1 MFQKKKKVE
10 DKKNPL
16 IKEYTLWS
24 NICFIFG
31 NMFHYQKALILLVP
45 LPVIIHPVTAYLWTF
60 VSKYVIELITI
71 GGTWQELVPLIVIFF
86 VIMMTALCLNTFYWS
101 NTWYRYIGVRM
112 SLMIRLN
119 RKAMSVRFEHLENP
133 DVMDAFQKA
142 QNAAGGNSD
151 GVEGMMHSGTNF
163 INNLAVVIVGVL
175 IMGTLSPWIILLVLV
190 TGFISFLGNDWA
202 NAHAKK
208 TVWDVLSGWWRKNN
222 YMNYITTDF
231 TAAKDIRMFSLSDWL
246 MRKRKELDE
255 YRYEMQIKNE
265 KIWLVSGII
274 GNIAWALSQLGVYGF
289 IVYSVVQGSISVAN
303 AFLYVST
310 AGTFYQ
316 HITSVLSNFAELRQK
331 SRQVCDFR
339 SFLDFEDSCITERNN
354 EEDISM
360 NERAG
365 EGEWVGSAKPV
376 PENCTYEF
384 VFENVSFK
392 YPKAEKYALKKL
404 NIKLAAGE
412 RLAVVGLNGA
422 GKSTFI
428 KLLLHLYEPTEGRI
442 LLNGTD
448 IREYDK
454 DSYYSLFAPVFQ
466 EVYLFAFPL
475 VENVSMD
482 TPENTNEK
490 KVEECLKK
498 AGLEDKL
505 KELPKGIHT
514 ELLKIIDDDGVDFSG
529 GEKQKLALARA
540 LYKDAPVVIL
550 DEPTAAL
557 DALAE
562 YKLYQNFDSMIG
574 KKTAVYIS
582 HRLSSTRFCKHVAM
596 FVDGEM
602 TEYGTHES
610 LLALNGAYAEMFR
623 VQAQYYVE
631 EEAKNGEA

>member
-1 MFQKKKKVE
+1 MFQKKKE
-10 DKKNPL
+10 EKKNP
-16 IKEYTLWS
+16 ITKEYSLWS

-31 NMFHYQKALILLVP
+31 NMFRYQKALIWLVP
-45 LPVIIHPVTAYLWTF
+45 MPVFIHPVTAYLWTF
-60 VSKYVIELITI
+60 VSKYVIELITAE
-71 GGTWQELVPLIVIFF
+71 GSWQELVPLIFIFF
-86 VIMMTALCLNTFYWS
+86 VIMMVALCLNTFYWS

-133 DVMDAFQKA
+133 DVMDAFRKA
-142 QNAAGGNSD
+142 QNSAGGNSD
-151 GVEGMMHSGTNF
+151 GVEGMMHSGTDF
-163 INNLAVVIVGVL
+163 INNLAVVIVGIL
-175 IMGTLSPWIILLVLV
+175 IMGTLSPWIIVLV
-190 TGFISFLGNDWA
+190 VVTGLLSFLGNDWA
-202 NAHAKK
+202 NAHSKK
-208 TVWDVLSGWWRKNN
+208 TVWDVLSGWWRKNE

-231 TAAKDIRMFSLSDWL
+231 TAAKDVRMFSLSDWL
-246 MRKRKELDE
+246 MKKRVELDE
-255 YRYEMQIKNE
+255 YRYRMQIKNE
-265 KIWLVSGII
+265 RIWLISGLI
-274 GNIAWALSQLGVYGF
+274 GNLAWAVSQLGVYGF
-289 IVYSVVQGSISVAN
+289 IIYSVVQGRVSVAN

-316 HITSVLSNFAELRQK
+316 HITSVLKNFAELRQK

-339 SFLDFEDSCITERNN
+339 SFLDFEDTILEKDKSNSVARKK
-354 EEDISM
+354 
-360 NERAG
+360 
-365 EGEWVGSAKPV
+365 VPV
-376 PENCTYEF
+376 NTKYEF
-384 VFENVSFK
+384 VFENVSFQ
-392 YPKAEKYALKKL
+392 YPKAENYALKNLNLKL
-404 NIKLAAGE
+404 SVGE

-428 KLLLHLYEPTEGRI
+428 KLLLGLYEPTEGRI

-454 DSYYSLFAPVFQ
+454 NSYYSLFAPVFQ

-482 TPENTNEK
+482 TPENTDDSK
-490 KVEECLKK
+490 AEECLIK
-498 AGLEDKL
+498 AGLEEKL

-514 ELLKIIDDDGVDFSG
+514 EMLKIIDDEGVDFSG

-540 LYKDAPVVIL
+540 LYKDAPVVVL

-574 KKTAVYIS
+574 DKTAVYIS

-602 TEYGTHES
+602 REYGTHES
-610 LLALNGAYAEMFR
+610 LMKQKGAYAEMFK

-631 EEAKNGEA
+631 EEGA

>member
-1 MFQKKKKVE
+1 MFQGKKKE
-10 DKKNPL
+10 DEKKNPL
-16 IKEYTLWS
+16 TKEYSLWS

-31 NMFHYQKALILLVP
+31 NMFRYQKALIWLVP
-45 LPVIIHPVTAYLWTF
+45 LPVFIHPITGYLWTF
-60 VSKYVIELITI
+60 VSKYVIELITDERS
-71 GGTWQELVPLIVIFF
+71 WQELVPLILIFF
-86 VIMMTALCLNTFYWS
+86 VIMLVALCLNTFYWS

-163 INNLAVVIVGVL
+163 INNLAVVIVGIL
-175 IMGTLSPWIILLVLV
+175 IMGTLSPWIILLVV
-190 TGFISFLGNDWA
+190 FTGLISFIGHDWA

-231 TAAKDIRMFSLSDWL
+231 TAAKDVRMFSLSDWL
-246 MRKRKELDE
+246 MKKRVELDD
-255 YRYEMQIKNE
+255 YRYQMQIKNE
-265 KIWLVSGII
+265 KIWLISGVI
-274 GNIAWALSQLGVYGF
+274 GNFAWALSQLGVYGF
-289 IVYSVVQGSISVAN
+289 IIYSVVHRNVSVAD
-303 AFLYVST
+303 AFLYVSA
-310 AGTFYQ
+310 AGTLYQ
-316 HITSVLSNFAELRQK
+316 HITSVLRDYADLRQK

-339 SFLDFEDSCITERNN
+339 SFLDFEEEEVITEDECASIDANAEN
-354 EEDISM
+354 SL
-360 NERAG
+360 
-365 EGEWVGSAKPV
+365 KKV
-376 PENCTYEF
+376 PGNVKYEF

-392 YPKAEKYALKKL
+392 YPKAEKYALKNLNLKL
-404 NIKLAAGE
+404 SSGE

-428 KLLLHLYEPTEGRI
+428 KLLLGLYEPTEGRI

-475 VENVSMD
+475 AENVSMD
-482 TPENTNEK
+482 TPENTDEEK
-490 KVEECLKK
+490 ATDCLNK
-498 AGLEDKL
+498 AGLEEKL
-505 KELPKGIHT
+505 NELPKGIHT
-514 ELLKIIDDDGVDFSG
+514 ELLKVIDDEGIDFSG

-540 LYKDAPVVIL
+540 LYKDAPVVVL

-574 KKTAVYIS
+574 DKTAVYIS

-602 TEYGTHES
+602 AEYGTHES
-610 LLALNGAYAEMFR
+610 LLALNGAYAEMFK

-631 EEAKNGEA
+631 EESAVHAAEE

>member
-1 MFQKKKKVE
+1 MFQRKKNE
-10 DKKNPL
+10 EEKKNPL
-16 IKEYTLWS
+16 TKEYSLWS

-31 NMFHYQKALILLVP
+31 NMFRYQKALIWLVP
-45 LPVIIHPVTAYLWTF
+45 MPVFIHPVTGYLWTF
-60 VSKYVIELITI
+60 VSKYVIELITEERS
-71 GGTWQELVPLIVIFF
+71 WQELMPLILIFF
-86 VIMMTALCLNTFYWS
+86 VIMLVGLCLNTFYWS

-163 INNLAVVIVGVL
+163 INNLAVVVVGIL
-175 IMGTLSPWIILLVLV
+175 IMGTLSPWIILLVAV
-190 TGFISFLGNDWA
+190 TGIMSFIGHDWA
-202 NAHAKK
+202 NAYAKK
-208 TVWDVLSGWWRKNN
+208 NVWDVLSGWWRKNN

-231 TAAKDIRMFSLSDWL
+231 TAAKDVRMFSLSDWL
-246 MRKRKELDE
+246 LKKRIELDD
-255 YRYEMQIKNE
+255 YRYRMQIKNE
-265 KIWLVSGII
+265 KIWLISGVI
-274 GNIAWALSQLGVYGF
+274 GNFAWALSQLGVYGF
-289 IVYSVVQGSISVAN
+289 IIYSVVHGMVSVAD
-303 AFLYVST
+303 AFLYVSA
-310 AGTFYQ
+310 AGTLYQ
-316 HITSVLSNFAELRQK
+316 HITSVLRDYADLRQK

-339 SFLDFEDSCITERNN
+339 SFLDFE
-354 EEDISM
+354 EESINVKECANIDTKVECGIKEVPQDI
-360 NERAG
+360 
-365 EGEWVGSAKPV
+365 K
-376 PENCTYEF
+376 YEF

-392 YPKAEKYALKKL
+392 YPKAEKYALKNLNLKL
-404 NIKLAAGE
+404 SSGE

-428 KLLLHLYEPTEGRI
+428 KLLLRLYEPTEGRI

-448 IREYDK
+448 IQEYDK
-454 DSYYSLFAPVFQ
+454 NSYYNLFAPVFQ

-475 VENVSMD
+475 AENVSMD
-482 TPENTNEK
+482 TPENTDEEK
-490 KVEECLKK
+490 VTDCLKK
-498 AGLEDKL
+498 AGLEEKL

-514 ELLKIIDDDGVDFSG
+514 ELLKVIDDEGIDFSG

-540 LYKDAPVVIL
+540 LYKDAQVVVL

-562 YKLYQNFDSMIG
+562 YQLYQNFDSMIG
-574 KKTAVYIS
+574 DKTAVYIS

-596 FVDGEM
+596 FVEGEM
-602 TEYGTHES
+602 KEYGTHES
-610 LLALNGAYAEMFR
+610 LLALDGAYAEMFK

-631 EEAKNGEA
+631 EEGAQHAEE